1 MKGSQAPR
9 IEVIP
14 KGDEHPRWSE
24 VCQFVVALGL
34 VLDPWQLRV
43 LWASLLRRGSIW
55 AAFSVGVC
63 APRQNGKNAILEAR
77 ELIGP
82 CILDEKLVIHSA
94 HRADTSMEGFRRL
107 DDLLDANEWLSK
119 DVKHIRRQNGHETIT
134 FRNGNRIR
142 FRTRGGQRGGGRGF
156 SGSPVMFDE
165 AMFLSD
171 ESMGAIHPVM
181 SAQPDPQAWY
191 MGSAVDQ
198 MTMDEGIVF
207 TRLREEAQSE
217 DSDRIA
223 YFEWS
228 LDLATPDDVEDEV
241 AEDLASWAVTNPAL
255 GIRITPEYLRAEQ
268 RALDLRTFAVE
279 RLGVG
284 DWPKTNGAHTVFDLD
299 LWHRLVDPASSASA
313 IALSFD
319 VRPDRSRG
327 VICAAGRRADGD
339 LHVEVIDQRGGVGWI
354 VPRLVELEQ
363 RHMPLGIVCD
373 GVGPA
378 SSLIPELL
386 QANVGV
392 TVLET
397 PQMAEACGMMFDA
410 VSEERLRHLGQPEL
424 LHAIKGAVQRP
435 LGDRWAWSRRNS
447 TSDIS
452 PLVGVTAGVWKVVT
466 EEQQAPMFAFG

>member
-255 GIRITPEYLRAEQ
+255 GIRITPEYL
-268 RALDLRTFAVE
+268 
-279 RLGVG
+279 
-284 DWPKTNGAHTVFDLD
+284 
-299 LWHRLVDPASSASA
+299 
-313 IALSFD
+313 
-319 VRPDRSRG
+319 
-327 VICAAGRRADGD
+327 
-339 LHVEVIDQRGGVGWI
+339 
-354 VPRLVELEQ
+354 
-363 RHMPLGIVCD
+363 
-373 GVGPA
+373 
-378 SSLIPELL
+378 
-386 QANVGV
+386 
-392 TVLET
+392 
-397 PQMAEACGMMFDA
+397 
-410 VSEERLRHLGQPEL
+410 
-424 LHAIKGAVQRP
+424 
-435 LGDRWAWSRRNS
+435 
-447 TSDIS
+447 
-452 PLVGVTAGVWKVVT
+452 
-466 EEQQAPMFAFG
+466 